1 MQNLSD
7 PQEKRLPDW
16 NAAYRNAAEPLFG
29 GEPSDFVREVATRPD
44 FHAKSALCLAD
55 GDGRNG
61 RWLAGQGLA
70 VTAIDLS
77 SVATEQAL
85 NKDKVAGASVQRL
98 TGDLADWQFSPED
111 SWDAAFIIFLQCESL
126 VRNRI
131 ATEACRHLNPG
142 GWFVGEGFSIDR
154 AEDDLLGPKHS
165 DLLYNTA
172 DLAEA
177 CSGLRILNAGTTL
190 MELHEGVRHQGKAA
204 IARFLAKR

>member
-111 SWDAAFIIFLQCESL
+111 SWDAAFIIFLQCESR

-190 MELHEGVRHQGKAA
+190 IELHEGVRHQGKAA